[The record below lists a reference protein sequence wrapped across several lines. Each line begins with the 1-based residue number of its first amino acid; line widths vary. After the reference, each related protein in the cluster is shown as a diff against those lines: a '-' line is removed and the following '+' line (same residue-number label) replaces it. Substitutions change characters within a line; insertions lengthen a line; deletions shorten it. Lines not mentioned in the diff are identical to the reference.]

1 MSATT
6 RKIKWWPEK
15 EYPQITQIKN
25 FNLCNL
31 WISSNRKTMTT
42 TNDTRRDTAWQ
53 AETLSSTY
61 LDGVRG
67 AIPLAAEQID
77 ILVRL
82 ARAARPAARAILDL
96 GCGDGILGQALC
108 DAYAARPTVVLADFS
123 PPMLDA
129 ARARFARPRGDS
141 QHANGASAGNALSG
155 HDDSSASDEPNVHFV
170 TLDYARRDWPV
181 HVTTAPLPNHYDV
194 IVSGFSI
201 HHQPDPI
208 KRRIYADI
216 YDLLAT
222 GGIFLN
228 LEHVASASRW
238 GEVQFEA
245 YFIDALAR
253 YHAPRGKTRGQV
265 AADFYHRPDKDAN
278 RLAPLE
284 MQLRWLR
291 ELGFQH
297 VDCFFKV
304 FELALF
310 GGVKGQGVSGE

>member
-1 MSATT
+1 MNTDT
-6 RKIKWWPEK
+6 
-15 EYPQITQIKN
+15 
-25 FNLCNL
+25 
-31 WISSNRKTMTT
+31 
-42 TNDTRRDTAWQ
+42 DTRRDAVWQ
-53 AETLSSTY
+53 AEALSSTY

-77 ILVRL
+77 ILMRL

-96 GCGDGILGQALC
+96 GCGDGILGHALL
-108 DAYAARPTVVLADFS
+108 DAYAAAQPTLVLADFS

-129 ARARFARPRGDS
+129 ARARLAGLSGSGRR
-141 QHANGASAGNALSG
+141 ANGSYGAAAGAVLESDTAAVIDDSALS
-155 HDDSSASDEPNVHFV
+155 DDETSVHFV
-170 TLDYARRDWPV
+170 LLDYAKTDWPV
-181 HVTTAPLPNHYDV
+181 HVTTTPLPTRYDV

-201 HHQPDPI
+201 HHQPDPV

-216 YDLLAT
+216 YDLLAP

-284 MQLRWLR
+284 TQLRWLR

-297 VDCFFKV
+297 VDCFFMV

-310 GGVKGQGVSGE
+310 GGVKG

>member
-1 MSATT
+1 
-6 RKIKWWPEK
+6 
-15 EYPQITQIKN
+15 
-25 FNLCNL
+25 
-31 WISSNRKTMTT
+31 MTT
-42 TNDTRRDTAWQ
+42 QTDTRRDTVWQ
-53 AETLSSTY
+53 AEALSSAY

-82 ARAARPAARAILDL
+82 ARAAQPAARAILDL
-96 GCGDGILGQALC
+96 GCGDGILGHALA
-108 DAYAARPTVVLADFS
+108 DAYAATRPAVVLADFS
-123 PPMLDA
+123 PAMLAA
-129 ARARFARPRGDS
+129 ARERVLTVAQAVSLP
-141 QHANGASAGNALSG
+141 GNNPVAQAVSLSG
-155 HDDSSASDEPNVHFV
+155 SSENGTTGYAEFHF
-170 TLDYARRDWPV
+170 TPLDYAENNWPDL
-181 HVTTAPLPNHYDV
+181 VTTPPLPASYDV

-201 HHQPDPI
+201 HHQPDAV

-216 YDLLAT
+216 YDLLAP

-238 GEVQFEA
+238 GETQFEE
-245 YFIDALAR
+245 YFIDALHR
-253 YHAPRGKTRGQV
+253 YHAPRGQTREQV

-284 MQLRWLR
+284 TQLQWLR

-310 GGVKGQGVSGE
+310 GGVKASDE

>member
-1 MSATT
+1 
-6 RKIKWWPEK
+6 
-15 EYPQITQIKN
+15 
-25 FNLCNL
+25 
-31 WISSNRKTMTT
+31 MTT
-42 TNDTRRDTAWQ
+42 ESDTRRDAVWQ
-53 AETLSSTY
+53 AEALSSTY

-67 AIPLAAEQID
+67 AIPLAAEQIA

-82 ARAARPAARAILDL
+82 ARAARPVAGAILDL
-96 GCGDGILGQALC
+96 GCGDGILGHALL
-108 DAYAARPTVVLADFS
+108 DAYDRRPAVVLADFS

-129 ARARFARPRGDS
+129 ARARFGNSSADT
-141 QHANGASAGNALSG
+141 HFVLVDYANGGWPDLVAAL
-155 HDDSSASDEPNVHFV
+155 
-170 TLDYARRDWPV
+170 
-181 HVTTAPLPNHYDV
+181 PLPQRYDV

-201 HHQPDPI
+201 HHQPDVV

-216 YDLLAT
+216 HDLLAP

-245 YFIDALAR
+245 YFIDALYR

-284 MQLRWLR
+284 LQLQWLR
-291 ELGFQH
+291 EIGFLH
-297 VDCFFKV
+297 VDCFFKL

-310 GGVKGQGVSGE
+310 GGIKAGGE

>member
-1 MSATT
+1 
-6 RKIKWWPEK
+6 
-15 EYPQITQIKN
+15 
-25 FNLCNL
+25 
-31 WISSNRKTMTT
+31 MTT
-42 TNDTRRDTAWQ
+42 ESDTRRDAVWQ
-53 AETLSSTY
+53 AEALSSTY

-67 AIPLAAEQID
+67 AIPLAAEQIA

-82 ARAARPAARAILDL
+82 ARAARPAAGAILDL
-96 GCGDGILGQALC
+96 GCGDGILGHALL
-108 DAYAARPTVVLADFS
+108 DAYAGRPAVVLADFS
-123 PPMLDA
+123 PPMLEA
-129 ARARFARPRGDS
+129 ARARFGGRDPGALR
-141 QHANGASAGNALSG
+141 ANGHMAGSHSG
-155 HDDSSASDEPNVHFV
+155 DDKNIYFV
-170 TLDYARRDWPV
+170 PVDYAKGGWQHLVSGP
-181 HVTTAPLPNHYDV
+181 PLPPRYDV

-201 HHQPDPI
+201 HHQPDAI

-216 YDLLAT
+216 HALLAP

-238 GEVQFEA
+238 VETQFEA
-245 YFIDALAR
+245 YFIDALYR

-284 MQLRWLR
+284 TQLRWLR

-310 GGVKGQGVSGE
+310 GGVKG

>member
-1 MSATT
+1 
-6 RKIKWWPEK
+6 
-15 EYPQITQIKN
+15 
-25 FNLCNL
+25 
-31 WISSNRKTMTT
+31 MTT
-42 TNDTRRDTAWQ
+42 ETDTRRDAVWQ
-53 AETLSSTY
+53 AEALSNTY

-96 GCGDGILGQALC
+96 GCGDGILGHALL
-108 DAYAARPTVVLADFS
+108 DAYAATEPTVVLADFS
-123 PPMLDA
+123 LPMLDA
-129 ARARFARPRGDS
+129 ARARFAGRTGHGWRT
-141 QHANGASAGNALSG
+141 NGAGVTNVGEAKANEVS
-155 HDDSSASDEPNVHFV
+155 VHFV
-170 TLDYARRDWPV
+170 HLDYAKSGWPALIS
-181 HVTTAPLPNHYDV
+181 TPPLPARYDV
-194 IVSGFSI
+194 VVSGFSI

-216 YDLLAT
+216 HDLLAP

-245 YFIDALAR
+245 YFIDALAQ

-284 MQLRWLR
+284 LQLQWLR

-297 VDCFFKV
+297 VDCYFKV

-310 GGVKGQGVSGE
+310 GGVKE

>member
-1 MSATT
+1 M
-6 RKIKWWPEK
+6 
-15 EYPQITQIKN
+15 
-25 FNLCNL
+25 
-31 WISSNRKTMTT
+31 
-42 TNDTRRDTAWQ
+42 RRDAVWQ
-53 AETLSSTY
+53 AEALSNTY
-61 LDGVRG
+61 LEGVRG
-67 AIPLAAEQID
+67 AIPLAAEQIA

-96 GCGDGILGQALC
+96 GCGDGILGHALA
-108 DAYAARPTVVLADFS
+108 DAFAVNRPAVVLADFS
-123 PPMLDA
+123 PAMLAA
-129 ARARFARPRGDS
+129 ARERINSRVPSVAQAVSLSKGHQEIVEPSQLAATPAFAMPDSTEFHLLCIDYAHSNWPQLATARP
-141 QHANGASAGNALSG
+141 
-155 HDDSSASDEPNVHFV
+155 
-170 TLDYARRDWPV
+170 
-181 HVTTAPLPNHYDV
+181 LPTHYDV

-201 HHQPDPI
+201 HHQPDVV

-216 YDLLAT
+216 HDLLAP

-245 YFIDALAR
+245 YFIDALAQ

-284 MQLRWLR
+284 LQLQWLR

-297 VDCFFKV
+297 VDCYFKV

-310 GGVKGQGVSGE
+310 GGVKG

>member
-1 MSATT
+1 
-6 RKIKWWPEK
+6 
-15 EYPQITQIKN
+15 
-25 FNLCNL
+25 
-31 WISSNRKTMTT
+31 MTT
-42 TNDTRRDTAWQ
+42 EPDTRNDAVWQ
-53 AETLSSTY
+53 AEALTNTY

-67 AIPLAAEQID
+67 AIPLAAEQIA

-82 ARAARPAARAILDL
+82 ARAARPTAEAILDL
-96 GCGDGILGQALC
+96 GCGDGILGHALL
-108 DAYAARPTVVLADFS
+108 DAYATHPAVVLADFS

-129 ARARFARPRGDS
+129 ARARFDR
-141 QHANGASAGNALSG
+141 HSAA
-155 HDDSSASDEPNVHFV
+155 VHFV
-170 TLDYARRDWPV
+170 SLDYANRDWPALV
-181 HVTTAPLPNHYDV
+181 SAPPLPRLYDV

-201 HHQPDPI
+201 HHQPDVV

-216 YDLLAT
+216 HDLLT
-222 GGIFLN
+222 PGGIFLN

-245 YFIDALAR
+245 YFIDALYC

-284 MQLRWLR
+284 LQLQWLR
-291 ELGFQH
+291 EIGFRH

-310 GGVKGQGVSGE
+310 GGIKANGE